1 MWLPHTLHSE
11 QTLEAFQCQVDP
23 LSIHTWVHGNE
34 NLHHKPNSNQVITSL
49 DIPQFYTRAE
59 LHLSSKA
66 MLMFHSSLL
75 PHSIKFSDCKSANLQ
90 ISCASTDRILT
101 KELISILP
109 QSQAFRVWQKRLAR
123 TRILFEPIYKIL
135 HLGWNSIE
143 VRGQETWDSKRPF
156 MDPS

>member
-23 LSIHTWVHGNE
+23 LSIHTWVHGNQ
-34 NLHHKPNSNQVITSL
+34 NLHQKPNSNPVITSL
-49 DIPQFYTRAE
+49 DTPQFYTRAE

-75 PHSIKFSDCKSANLQ
+75 PHSIKFSDCKSA
-90 ISCASTDRILT
+90 ICCAFTDWILA
-101 KELISILP
+101 KELISRLP
-109 QSQAFRVWQKRLAR
+109 HCQAFRIWQKRLAR
-123 TRILFEPIYKIL
+123 TRILFGPIYKIL

-143 VRGQETWDSKRPF
+143 VRVQETWDSKRPF